1 MMTTEANV
9 WTVQDD
15 IKLGNGF
22 YWKETRV
29 LTYM

>member
-1 MMTTEANV
+1 MMTIEANAG
-9 WTVQDD
+9 TVQDD

-29 LTYM
+29 LIYM